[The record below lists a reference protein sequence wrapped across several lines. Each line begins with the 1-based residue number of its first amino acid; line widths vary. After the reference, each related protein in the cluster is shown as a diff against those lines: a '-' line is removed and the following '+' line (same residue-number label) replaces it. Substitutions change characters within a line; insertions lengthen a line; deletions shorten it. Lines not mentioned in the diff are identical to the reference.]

1 MAKFTLEVDFDSQP
15 HSAGADRAFI
25 GKALDDA
32 RQVVRSSAKMH
43 DELKVPVVNVPDP
56 QVIGSWKID
65 L

>member
-1 MAKFTLEVDFDSQP
+1 MGKFSLEVEFDCSHHAQ
-15 HSAGADRAFI
+15 AYRAVI
-25 GKALDDA
+25 AKALDDA

>member
-1 MAKFTLEVDFDSQP
+1 MGKFSLEVDFDGGL
-15 HSAGADRAFI
+15 HGSAYRAAI
-25 GKALDDA
+25 AKALDDA
-32 RQVVRSSAKMH
+32 RQVVRSSAKMQ